1 MQQVLLYSICYWVQM
16 FFCELSTKT
25 SFSTLVWQGTIGKVY
40 LSLFSMNCSSCKK
53 KYLPRIKHF
62 KLILIYL
69 GFIPLVLLISAEK
82 KYKKLLKMKF
92 KSVQSFR
99 SLSSL
104 DRAITKNYLAMVF
117 LNQSL
122 YQQTSGVTYHE
133 KHLFRFSSLYIYPS
147 QTLGLLT
154 IYNKFHKALHAEF
167 IFAVSRKNMSI
178 QVTFKSQ
185 IIGTI
190 S

>member
-1 MQQVLLYSICYWVQM
+1 
-16 FFCELSTKT
+16 
-25 SFSTLVWQGTIGKVY
+25 
-40 LSLFSMNCSSCKK
+40 
-53 KYLPRIKHF
+53 
-62 KLILIYL
+62 
-69 GFIPLVLLISAEK
+69 
-82 KYKKLLKMKF
+82 MKF

-178 QVTFKSQ
+178 QVTFKFQ

-190 S
+190 SQVKFFTKLNFMQPFEGKLVQWGYEMQSCLWVENQVTILND

>member
-1 MQQVLLYSICYWVQM
+1 
-16 FFCELSTKT
+16 
-25 SFSTLVWQGTIGKVY
+25 
-40 LSLFSMNCSSCKK
+40 
-53 KYLPRIKHF
+53 
-62 KLILIYL
+62 
-69 GFIPLVLLISAEK
+69 
-82 KYKKLLKMKF
+82 MKF

-104 DRAITKNYLAMVF
+104 DRAFTKNYFAMVF

-133 KHLFRFSSLYIYPS
+133 KHFFRFSSLYIYPS

-178 QVTFKSQ
+178 QVTFKSH
-185 IIGTI
+185 IIGRISQVKFFTNLNFMQPFQGKLVQWGYEMQSCLQVENQITI
-190 S
+190 LND